1 MKAWLPAVSSRIC
14 HSPSQIP
21 AGKNV
26 SVSSSWLGCFRPKS
40 TSNPGEGF
48 CKLKAHLLDGIVITT
63 GFRDQRL
70 SLHSEENL
78 VETWFCFCIS
88 SQSLPVDVLGKADT
102 FLLVMTSGIKMIC
115 HQIPSVSVDT
125 GLPFTRPRV
134 VARRWPFKK
143 SEIIGGVVSLKPLSE
158 LPSEG

>member
-1 MKAWLPAVSSRIC
+1 M
-14 HSPSQIP
+14 
-21 AGKNV
+21 
-26 SVSSSWLGCFRPKS
+26 
-40 TSNPGEGF
+40 
-48 CKLKAHLLDGIVITT
+48 
-63 GFRDQRL
+63 
-70 SLHSEENL
+70 
-78 VETWFCFCIS
+78 
-88 SQSLPVDVLGKADT
+88 DVLGKADT